1 MLKNKKKSEL
11 QTTFHFFYN
20 IVNEGIFF
28 CWLKL
33 PTSETYKNICI

>member
-28 CWLKL
+28 LL
-33 PTSETYKNICI
+33 VETTYLRNL